1 MRTSPFVKLD
11 LAKVRFSA
19 LLQAVEK
26 IENFFGESAGEEGLV
41 DVYYIGKEGS
51 DIQDEDWIKAIQNGG
66 PEQYR
71 PFVQAYGPYI
81 YRTVFAVLHSPHD
94 AEDVTQEVLLQI
106 YRSLPECRLDGL
118 KTWIT
123 RIAVNRAID
132 FKRSRARRPE
142 ELSGGEVIPDSSQEQ
157 PAGMPAAETI
167 AMEREDK
174 RQIRVLVDRLPDN
187 YREVVTAY
195 YMEDKSYE
203 QIAVETG
210 LERKSVESRL
220 YRARSWIKRH
230 WRKEDFE

>member
-1 MRTSPFVKLD
+1 MR
-11 LAKVRFSA
+11 
-19 LLQAVEK
+19 
-26 IENFFGESAGEEGLV
+26 INFFQESAGYGTV
-41 DVYYIGKEGS
+41 SVVYYMGKEES
-51 DIQDEDWIKAIQNGG
+51 DIQDTDWIKAVQSGG
-66 PEQYR
+66 PEHYR

-81 YRTVFAVLHSPHD
+81 YKTVYAVLHSPHD
-94 AEDVTQEVLLQI
+94 AEDVTQEALLQI

-132 FKRSRARRPE
+132 FKRSKARKPE
-142 ELSGGEVIPDSSQEQ
+142 ELYESEASLRQGEQADYGGNV
-157 PAGMPAAETI
+157 PAAEAVALEQENVRHI
-167 AMEREDK
+167 RER
-174 RQIRVLVDRLPDN
+174 VDELPGN

-203 QIAVETG
+203 QIAAETG

-220 YRARSWIKRH
+220 YRARSWMKRH

>member
-1 MRTSPFVKLD
+1 M
-11 LAKVRFSA
+11 
-19 LLQAVEK
+19 
-26 IENFFGESAGEEGLV
+26 
-41 DVYYIGKEGS
+41 
-51 DIQDEDWIKAIQNGG
+51 
-66 PEQYR
+66 
-71 PFVQAYGPYI
+71 
-81 YRTVFAVLHSPHD
+81 LHSPHD

-118 KTWIT
+118 KTWIN

-142 ELSGGEVIPDSSQEQ
+142 ELSGGEVIPDSVQEQ
-157 PAGMPAAETI
+157 SAGMPAAETI

-203 QIAVETG
+203 QIAAETG

>member
-1 MRTSPFVKLD
+1 M
-11 LAKVRFSA
+11 
-19 LLQAVEK
+19 
-26 IENFFGESAGEEGLV
+26 
-41 DVYYIGKEGS
+41 GKEES
-51 DIQDEDWIKAIQNGG
+51 DIQDTEWIKAVQSGG
-66 PEQYR
+66 PEHYR
-71 PFVQAYGPYI
+71 PFVQVYGPYI
-81 YRTVFAVLHSPHD
+81 YKTVYAVLHSPQD

-132 FKRSRARRPE
+132 FKRSRARKPE
-142 ELSGGEVIPDSSQEQ
+142 ELFESEANLRQGEQADYNGNV
-157 PAGMPAAETI
+157 PAAEAI
-167 AMEREDK
+167 ALEQENVRHIRERLDE
-174 RQIRVLVDRLPDN
+174 LPDN

-203 QIAVETG
+203 QIASETG

-220 YRARSWIKRH
+220 YRARSWMKRH

>member
-1 MRTSPFVKLD
+1 M
-11 LAKVRFSA
+11 
-19 LLQAVEK
+19 
-26 IENFFGESAGEEGLV
+26 
-41 DVYYIGKEGS
+41 
-51 DIQDEDWIKAIQNGG
+51 
-66 PEQYR
+66 
-71 PFVQAYGPYI
+71 
-81 YRTVFAVLHSPHD
+81 LHSPHD

-142 ELSGGEVIPDSSQEQ
+142 EVSGGEVIPDSAQEQ
-157 PAGMPAAETI
+157 TAGMPAAETI
-167 AMEREDK
+167 AMEREDR

-187 YREVVTAY
+187 YREVVNAY

-203 QIAVETG
+203 QIAAETG

>member
-1 MRTSPFVKLD
+1 MGR
-11 LAKVRFSA
+11 
-19 LLQAVEK
+19 
-26 IENFFGESAGEEGLV
+26 EE
-41 DVYYIGKEGS
+41 S
-51 DIQDEDWIKAIQNGG
+51 DIKDEAWIKAIQDGG

-71 PFVQAYGPYI
+71 PFVQAYGSYI
-81 YRTVFAVLHSPHD
+81 YRTVYAVLHSPHD

-142 ELSGGEVIPDSSQEQ
+142 QLVDQAAMTMMESSDQTE
-157 PAGMPAAETI
+157 GMLNHRPTPAAEDE
-167 AMEREDK
+167 ALHLEDK
-174 RQIRVLVDRLPDN
+174 RQIHEQVGKLPHN

-195 YMEDKSYE
+195 YMEDKTYE
-203 QIAVETG
+203 QIAAETG

-220 YRARSWIKRH
+220 YRARNWMKRH